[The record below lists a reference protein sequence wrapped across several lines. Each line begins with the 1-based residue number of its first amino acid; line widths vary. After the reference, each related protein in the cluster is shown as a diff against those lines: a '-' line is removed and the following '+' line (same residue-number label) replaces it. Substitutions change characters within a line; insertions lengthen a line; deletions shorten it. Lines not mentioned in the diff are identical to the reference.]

1 MPFSMTPNQASIEL
15 RKMVPI
21 ARMKSVPP
29 AVWAEREPLIRI
41 VEASRQNLAYIKD
54 RDALIPAAE
63 RYADAITTVSHEDPS
78 YNAVWTRNFHARM
91 NKLMER

>member
-15 RKMVPI
+15 RKMLPI

-29 AVWAEREPLIRI
+29 SVWAEREPLIRI
-41 VEASRQNLAYIKD
+41 VEASCQNLNYIAE

-63 RYADAITTVSHEDPS
+63 RYAEATTTPPRDSLEFS
-78 YNAVWTRNFHARM
+78 AAWTRTFHARM